1 MQLIVTFVEKDSQ
14 KVLLK
19 IKFIKHY
26 RQARN
31 NRHFTGKYR
40 GAAHSIFNLKF
51 HVPNEIL
58 VVFHIGS
65 NNDYHFIIK
74 ELANSFEGKF
84 DCLREIT
91 EKY

>member
-1 MQLIVTFVEKDSQ
+1 MQIIVTFVEKDSQ

-19 IKFIKHY
+19 IKIIKHY

-31 NRHFTGKYR
+31 NCHFTGKYR
-40 GAAHSIFNLKF
+40 GAANSIFNLKF
-51 HVPNEIL
+51 NVPNEIL

-74 ELANSFEGKF
+74 ELANNFEGKF
-84 DCLREIT
+84 DCLREMT